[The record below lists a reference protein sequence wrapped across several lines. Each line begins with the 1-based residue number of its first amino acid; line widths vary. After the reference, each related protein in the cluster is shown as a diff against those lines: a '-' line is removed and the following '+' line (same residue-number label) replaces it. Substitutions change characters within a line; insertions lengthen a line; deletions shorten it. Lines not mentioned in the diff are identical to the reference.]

1 MKKTRGELAAAVLR
15 LPASINSDISAASDA
30 LYRDLHPGPPAGEIL
45 RDLQY
50 GPHSRNRLDLHLP
63 SSAHAAQ
70 SLVLFVHGGGYVR
83 GDKTQ
88 PGLFYYD
95 NVGSWAARHGMV
107 GAVMTYR
114 LAPEHAW
121 PSAAQDIAA
130 AVSWLCA
137 QAEEHGIDPSRI
149 FLMGHSAG
157 AAHAAGYLAGHGGP
171 AAPQL
176 GLAGC
181 ILLSGTY
188 DLVARTPNTAY
199 FGDDVTQYAARSSI
213 GGLARSGVALLLG
226 VAEADP
232 PPIQQQFVL
241 AQQAVLGEGRPLPHV
256 VHAGG
261 HNHYT
266 IVNHLGT
273 ADITDTVMSDRILD
287 FISAQHAN
295 ALEA

>member
-1 MKKTRGELAAAVLR
+1 MKKTRAELAAAILR
-15 LPASINSDISAASDA
+15 LPASINAEISEASEA
-30 LYRDLHPGPPAGEIL
+30 LYRDRHPGRPAGEIL

-50 GPHSRNRLDLHLP
+50 GPHPRNRLDLHLP
-63 SSAHAAQ
+63 SSPGAARPV
-70 SLVLFVHGGGYVR
+70 VLFVHGGGFVR
-83 GDKTQ
+83 GDKTE

-95 NVGSWAARHGMV
+95 NVGSWAARQGMV

-114 LAPEHAW
+114 LAPQHAW

-130 AVSWLCA
+130 AVSWLSA
-137 QAEEHGIDPSRI
+137 HAVEHGIDPSRI

-171 AAPQL
+171 TGPQL
-176 GLAGC
+176 KLAGC

-188 DLVARTPNTAY
+188 DLAARTPNKAY
-199 FGDDVTQYAARSSI
+199 FGDDATQYAARSSI
-213 GGLARSGVALLLG
+213 GGLARSSVALLLG

-232 PPIQQQFVL
+232 PPIQQQYVL
-241 AQQAVLGEGRPLPHV
+241 ALQAVLGADRPLPHL
-256 VHAGG
+256 VHAAG

-266 IVNHLGT
+266 IVYHLGT
-273 ADITDTVMSDRILD
+273 ADSTDVVMGDRILD
-287 FISAQHAN
+287 FISAQHAT